1 LVAGAELVYVAGLGE
16 RVQVAVDGRQADPVA
31 AGAEL
36 DVQVLGGDRP
46 VASAEDLQY
55 RAGVAG
61 ESSYLA
67 GRGRRWRHGGH
78 VSRVGS
84 LIAIDNGY
92 R

>member
-1 LVAGAELVYVAGLGE
+1 VYVTGLGE

-31 AGAEL
+31 ACAEL
-36 DVQVLGGDRP
+36 EVQVLGGDRP
-46 VASAEDLQY
+46 VASAQDLQY

-61 ESSYLA
+61 ESSCRLV
-67 GRGRRWRHGGH
+67 RGRRWQYGGH